1 MGKRKI
7 LIACVAGL
15 VISAVSAGAAWV
27 LHDLYSYYTHKDLY
41 TKLKS
46 IEYVLD
52 EKFLYDYDKQ
62 KLSDYA
68 ALGATMALE
77 DPYTVYYSK
86 EEFTDYMDMGSGD
99 FVGIGVTVVF
109 DKENDEIDVISVLED
124 SPAMLAGMLPGD
136 VIVGVDGERYS
147 GSQMNEVV
155 SKIRG
160 IGLEKVEDTSVVVT
174 VIRDG
179 KEMDVTIVRKR
190 IHEKTVKYEMHSGD
204 VGYIRITSFN
214 RESVGDGISTDS
226 EFAKAVSELSAKGM
240 KKLVI
245 DLRDN
250 GGGDLDVVSEIID
263 SIVPEGLIMYSMD
276 KYGVRD
282 ELKSDAREMNI
293 PMAVLVNGNSA
304 SASELMTGALRDY
317 KKAVIVG
324 EKTFG
329 KGVMQQ
335 VFPFSDGS
343 GMTITIAK
351 YYTPSGVCVHD
362 EGITPD
368 IVVEPAENLK
378 NYPVSSID
386 KDEDI
391 QLSTAVDYLNSE
403 N

>member
-1 MGKRKI
+1 LGRWKTVI
-7 LIACVAGL
+7 ICAVTAVVAAGVSWIANDL
-15 VISAVSAGAAWV
+15 S
-27 LHDLYSYYTHKDLY
+27 DLYFHKDLVS
-41 TKLKS
+41 KLKS

-52 EKFLYDYDKQ
+52 NEFLYEYDKE
-62 KLSDYA
+62 KLADYA

-86 EEFTDYMDMGSGD
+86 QEFTDYMDMGSGD
-99 FVGIGVTVVF
+99 FVGIGVTVLF

-124 SPAMLAGMLPGD
+124 SPAMIAGILPGD
-136 VIVGVDGERYS
+136 VIVGVDGERFS

-160 IGLEKVEDTSVVVT
+160 IGLEQVEDTSVVVT
-174 VIRDG
+174 LLRDG
-179 KEMDVTIVRKR
+179 EEMDVTIVRKR
-190 IHEKTVKYEMHSGD
+190 IHENTVKYEMHSGD

-214 RESVGDGISTDS
+214 RESVAEGEATNV
-226 EFAKAVSELSAKGM
+226 EFAKAISDLTSKGM

-250 GGGDLDVVSEIID
+250 GGGDLDAVSEIID

-276 KYGVRD
+276 KHGNRD
-282 ELKSDAREMNI
+282 EIKSDAEEMNI

-317 KKAVIVG
+317 DKAVVVG

-329 KGVMQQ
+329 KGVMQ
-335 VFPFSDGS
+335 VVWPFSDGS
-343 GMTITIAK
+343 GMTLTIAK
-351 YYTPSGVCVHD
+351 YYTPSGICVHD

-368 IVVEPAENLK
+368 IVVEPAESLK
-378 NYPVSSID
+378 NYPVASIEKD
-386 KDEDI
+386 KDI
-391 QLSTAVDYLNSE
+391 QLQTAVDYLNSE
-403 N
+403 NK